1 MFFPCCFNILSLSLI
16 FVSLIVMCLSVFLL
30 GFILPG
36 TLCASKTWLIISFS
50 MLGKFSAIISSN
62 IFSGPF
68 SLLSSW
74 DPYNVNV
81 HVIMLFQRS
90 FRLASFIFILFS
102 IFCSWQ
108 WFPPF
113 CPPGHLSMLQ
123 LFCYGFLLVYYS
135 SLVCLFFSS
144 FRSVVDISCIIS
156 IFTSI
161 LFPRSWIIF
170 TIIILIIAN
179 SKGVLEILLT
189 A

>member
-1 MFFPCCFNILSLSLI
+1 MSQCVPPWAHPAWDSLCFLDLVDYFFSHVREVYSY
-16 FVSLIVMCLSVFLL
+16 
-30 GFILPG
+30 
-36 TLCASKTWLIISFS
+36 FS
-50 MLGKFSAIISSN
+50 G
-62 IFSGPF
+62 IFSGLF
-68 SLLSSW
+68 SLSSLS
-74 DPYNVNV
+74 
-81 HVIMLFQRS
+81 VIPIMQILVCLMLFQRS